1 MIRRTDFDLQAKKSW
16 QTSMRCSHLLCALYL
31 ADRSNSR
38 RKASLKWHGQRLSRR
53 WFFCFGLGGSI
64 RTGTSKPIVRLLQLR
79 TCSEWSTD
87 YHFSRIQA
95 D

>member
-1 MIRRTDFDLQAKKSW
+1 MIRRTDLDLQAKKSW
-16 QTSMRCSHLLCALYL
+16 KTSMRCSHLLCALYI
-31 ADRSNSR
+31 ADRFNSPPQGIAQVAWTAISR
-38 RKASLKWHGQRLSRR
+38 RS
-53 WFFCFGLGGSI
+53 FFCFGLGGSI

-79 TCSEWSTD
+79 TCTEWSTD

>member
-1 MIRRTDFDLQAKKSW
+1 MFSRFCVHSTSQTDLIP
-16 QTSMRCSHLLCALYL
+16 
-31 ADRSNSR
+31 R

-53 WFFCFGLGGSI
+53 FFFCFGLGGSI

-87 YHFSRIQA
+87 YHFSRIRT